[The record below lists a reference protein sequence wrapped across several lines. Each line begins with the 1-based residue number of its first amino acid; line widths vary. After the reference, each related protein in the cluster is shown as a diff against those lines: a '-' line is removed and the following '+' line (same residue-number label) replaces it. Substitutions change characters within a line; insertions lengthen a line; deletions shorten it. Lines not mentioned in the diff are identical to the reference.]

1 LTHFFGQCSTEK
13 LEKLCSFWHSLTKAR
28 RLAYLRQLDALN
40 DLFIAEGEEK
50 VNRLAGNGYSIFVG
64 EFIRLNS
71 SSYAST
77 QARMKGAAEAWK
89 ALNSGREE
97 NLQ

>member
-13 LEKLCSFWHSLTKAR
+13 LEKLCSFWHGLTKAR

-50 VNRLAGNGYSIFVG
+50 VNRPAGNGYSIFVG

-71 SSYAST
+71 SS
-77 QARMKGAAEAWK
+77 
-89 ALNSGREE
+89 
-97 NLQ
+97 